1 MKNGKSYSEAGKLGA
16 IASLKT
22 YNEKKQKRKEYKMNF
37 QQYCSKCGSVMELKI
52 GIGYIY
58 YWKCPKN
65 CFQQE
70 THYTTNTNNE
80 EKKET
85 PIYSNHSG
93 V

>member
-1 MKNGKSYSEAGKLGA
+1 
-16 IASLKT
+16 
-22 YNEKKQKRKEYKMNF
+22 MNF
-37 QQYCSKCGSVMELKI
+37 QQYCSKCGSAMELKI
-52 GIGYIY
+52 GIGNYIY

-70 THYTTNTNNE
+70 INYTTNTNTNNE